1 MLLIAQLL
9 SYTNPFSNPLLLLT
23 QVQVDKN
30 ARGGGGIIPEISPRC
45 CCCCSCSWR
54 SRRPTPPRRPTA
66 ASRRV
71 GGGAMGCRRWWP
83 WPPPSTGDRIEPP
96 PPPPGS
102 PLFPPPPSLSRA
114 CCTRDL
120 GFVGWV
126 LARFGVLLGSW
137 FSGVGEICDLAVDQV
152 KSLRWKNACVS
163 RSIFLRDPWCVVGD
177 SSPTSSSRSWVGL
190 GSLCIWG
197 CLIPDFLASDP
208 TRGFPPCS

>member
-1 MLLIAQLL
+1 M
-9 SYTNPFSNPLLLLT
+9 
-23 QVQVDKN
+23 
-30 ARGGGGIIPEISPRC
+30 
-45 CCCCSCSWR
+45 
-54 SRRPTPPRRPTA
+54 
-66 ASRRV
+66 ASTIN
-71 GGGAMGCRRWWP
+71 RWPDW
-83 WPPPSTGDRIEPP
+83 T

-102 PLFPPPPSLSRA
+102 PLFPPPPSPSRA

-208 TRGFPPCS
+208 TRGFPPCSWSGWVRPWSAPDLMIWFLHVPPQVDYVDDFAEIIAWNWPWMILMFLHVPP

>member
-96 PPPPGS
+96 PPPGS
-102 PLFPPPPSLSRA
+102 PLFPPPPSPSRA

>member
-1 MLLIAQLL
+1 MGEESSPRSRLAAAAAAAAHGVRGVPHRLAVLLRRRAGWEEEQWD
-9 SYTNPFSNPLLLLT
+9 
-23 QVQVDKN
+23 V
-30 ARGGGGIIPEISPRC
+30 AGGGHGLHHQQ
-45 CCCCSCSWR
+45 
-54 SRRPTPPRRPTA
+54 
-66 ASRRV
+66 V
-71 GGGAMGCRRWWP
+71 
-83 WPPPSTGDRIEPP
+83 TGLNP